1 MRKLTFMLFTIASVA
16 LASCGSTTSVTA
28 SYKEP
33 NLKNESY
40 KKVFVAALTDNTYA
54 QQAVENSM
62 SKLLSD
68 RNVSSIKSM
77 DVLPP
82 NFRKTAEKKDKELV
96 VQKMREK
103 GCDAIMTIALID
115 AKQETRYVQ
124 ESTPYYPIGV
134 PYYGGFGTYYMYGY
148 DNFYSPGYYTDDK
161 VYFLEANVYDAA
173 TEKLV
178 WSAQS
183 KTYNPSSI
191 DDFLKGYAKALSER
205 MTSDGLM
212 LKK

>member
-1 MRKLTFMLFTIASVA
+1 MRKLTFMIFTIASLA

-115 AKQETRYVQ
+115 AKHETRYVQ